1 MVIRQLNSD
10 YSMPKIS
17 RRGFITNTALA
28 VGGFAVGYA
37 AKQLEISNVLPPVE
51 SPPTSPADALNRLMT
66 GNQRYTQGSPIH
78 PNQSAE
84 RQAEVAQGQQP
95 WAGIL
100 GCIDSRVPPEL
111 VFDQG
116 LGDMYVARTAGQVI
130 DDFVIGSLEYMVKT
144 GAKLLMVLGH
154 GGCGAVA
161 ATIGTVQN
169 GGHVPGQIASI
180 VQAITPAVLQ
190 AESEPG
196 DLLENSTQAN
206 VSLEVKYIKSSS
218 DMISSAIDQGTIEL
232 IGAIYHL
239 NTGAVSLLT

>member
-1 MVIRQLNSD
+1 
-10 YSMPKIS
+10 MPKIS
-17 RRGFITNTALA
+17 RRSFVTNTAFA
-28 VGGFAVGYA
+28 VGGLVLGYA
-37 AKQLEISNVLPPVE
+37 AKNFELSNVLPPAE
-51 SPPTSPADALNRLMT
+51 PPATSPADALNRLMT
-66 GNQRYTQGSPIH
+66 GNQRYMQGSPIH

-95 WAGIL
+95 WAAIL

-116 LGDMYVARTAGQVI
+116 LGDMYVTRTAGQVI
-130 DDFVIGSLEYMVKT
+130 DNFVVGSMEYAVKT
-144 GAKLLMVLGH
+144 GAILLMVLGH
-154 GGCGAVA
+154 QGCGAVD

-196 DLLENSTQAN
+196 DLLDNSIEAN
-206 VSLEVKYIKSSS
+206 VSLEVKYLKSSS
-218 DMISSAIDQGTIEL
+218 EMISSAIDQGAIEL
-232 IGAIYHL
+232 VGAIYNL
-239 NTGAVSLLT
+239 STGAVSLLT